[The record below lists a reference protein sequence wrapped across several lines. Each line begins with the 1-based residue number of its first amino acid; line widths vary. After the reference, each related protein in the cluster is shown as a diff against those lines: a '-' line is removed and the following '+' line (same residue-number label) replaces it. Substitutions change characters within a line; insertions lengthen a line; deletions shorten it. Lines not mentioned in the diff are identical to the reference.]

1 MAKECC
7 LCGKKISM
15 IDYAFSLSESS
26 YKICTDCNDHI
37 KKFKM
42 DNASE
47 EELKIAEMYCTKLIE
62 TRNVEY
68 GVKMA
73 ITTMIS
79 KNKKDVQQ
87 KKDEFQEYK
96 KQKEAYEQLQDNKMI
111 TTGYGFEGYRIVSHH
126 GVVSGEMVLGTG
138 FLSELDA
145 DFSDLFGTEVGVYS
159 KKIKT
164 ARKAAEQEMMR
175 EAIKAGANAIIGVDL
190 DYSMFSRNIIGV
202 FVSGTAVKIEKTIE

>member
-1 MAKECC
+1 
-7 LCGKKISM
+7 M
-15 IDYAFSLSESS
+15 IDYAFSLSESN

-87 KKDEFQEYK
+87 KKM
-96 KQKEAYEQLQDNKMI
+96 N
-111 TTGYGFEGYRIVSHH
+111 
-126 GVVSGEMVLGTG
+126 
-138 FLSELDA
+138 
-145 DFSDLFGTEVGVYS
+145 S
-159 KKIKT
+159 KSIRNRRKHTSNFRTIK
-164 ARKAAEQEMMR
+164 
-175 EAIKAGANAIIGVDL
+175 
-190 DYSMFSRNIIGV
+190 
-202 FVSGTAVKIEKTIE
+202 